1 MCGIAG
7 FFDES
12 VKNLNL
18 IKSITNQIKHRG
30 PDSAGFYQ
38 NKKGLHLGMRRLS
51 IIGLKSGNQPV
62 ITNKSV
68 IVFNGE
74 IFNFIELKKILIR
87 Y

>member
-30 PDSAGFYQ
+30 PDSAGFIKT
-38 NKKGLHLGMRRLS
+38 KK
-51 IIGLKSGNQPV
+51 
-62 ITNKSV
+62 
-68 IVFNGE
+68 VF
-74 IFNFIELKKILIR
+74 I
-87 Y
+87 